1 MVHTKLCACLLFL
14 ILSQGQK
21 NSNHPR
27 VLTLG
32 SAQESWR
39 SIKGSFEHYSY
50 THGQCI
56 NGVLY
61 YESFLKYDSAHSFIV
76 SFHVRSE
83 KFNKIQVPWK
93 LCRGYLLTYEGKLA
107 SLVYTTN
114 MDAFISLWVL
124 EDVESHEWSFRIFSL
139 PFPLDDPIS
148 HTLLILTGVTEAGE
162 FVYAP
167 TTLEN
172 PFHALY
178 FDPQRNS
185 FRRVIYE
192 GIADNEFRRRNGLGN
207 KPLRRLH
214 IFPNHVGS
222 LMSF

>member
-1 MVHTKLCACLLFL
+1 MEKQEEEEVKRRRTRT
-14 ILSQGQK
+14 K

-61 YESFLKYDSAHSFIV
+61 YESFLKYDSAHSFI
-76 SFHVRSE
+76 
-83 KFNKIQVPWK
+83 
-93 LCRGYLLTYEGKLA
+93 GKLA
-107 SLVYTTN
+107 SLVYSTN

-124 EDVESHEWSFRIFSL
+124 EDAESHEWSFRIFSL